1 MGLQKKKKKDNSMQ
15 THKVRLVAKEFE
27 LREAIDFDNIFA
39 PIMKC
44 ATIRLLVILAIQ
56 ES

>member
-1 MGLQKKKKKDNSMQ
+1 MQ